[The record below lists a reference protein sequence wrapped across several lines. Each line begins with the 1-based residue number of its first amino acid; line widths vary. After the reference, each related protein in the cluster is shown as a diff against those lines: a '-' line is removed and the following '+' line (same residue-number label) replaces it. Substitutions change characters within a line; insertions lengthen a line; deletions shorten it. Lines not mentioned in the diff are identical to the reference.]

1 LIRIKARLC
10 IGTYADLMKAPTDQ
24 EDRMRVKDVM
34 TTKIVSVSPEATV
47 AEAIGLMVHS
57 HVSGLPVFDANG
69 RLVGVLSEGDLLR
82 RIEIGTAKKT
92 HWLEYLFR
100 PGHLAD
106 VYKQTHGRKVEDMMS
121 TDVSSIDQSLPLESA
136 VSLMEKRRFKRLPVM
151 DGDKLVGIITR
162 ADFIRALGSF
172 VTQAYEESAA
182 SDTEIRSRILKE
194 TQHQSWAPKG
204 TLDVDVKDGIVQL
217 RGTLTD
223 ERQRDAIKVLAEN
236 VPGVREI
243 HDHLIWVDPIG
254 ATVLQSAEDA
264 ARARG
269 AIRRGT

>member
-1 LIRIKARLC
+1 
-10 IGTYADLMKAPTDQ
+10 
-24 EDRMRVKDVM
+24 MRVKDVM
-34 TTKIVSVSPEATV
+34 TTKIVSVSPGASV

-57 HVSGLPVFDANG
+57 HVSGLPVIDANG
-69 RLVGVLSEGDLLR
+69 KLVGVLSEGDLLR

-106 VYKQTHGRKVEDMMS
+106 VYRQTHGRKVEEIMS

-136 VSLMEKRRFKRLPVM
+136 VSLMEKRRIKRLPVM

-162 ADFIRALGSF
+162 GDFIRALGSF
-172 VTQAYEESAA
+172 VTQGYDESAT

-264 ARARG
+264 ARARE

>member
-1 LIRIKARLC
+1 
-10 IGTYADLMKAPTDQ
+10 
-24 EDRMRVKDVM
+24 MRVKDVM
-34 TTKIVSVSPEATV
+34 TSKIVSVSPQASV
-47 AEAIGLMVHS
+47 AEAIRLMVHS
-57 HVSGLPVFDANG
+57 HVSGLPVIDATG
-69 RLVGVLSEGDLLR
+69 KLVGVLSEGDLLR
-82 RIEIGTAKKT
+82 RIEIGTTKKT

-106 VYKQTHGRKVEDMMS
+106 VYKQTHGRKVEELMS
-121 TDVSSIDQSLPLESA
+121 TDVSSIDQSLPLGSA
-136 VSLMEKRRFKRLPVM
+136 VSLMEKRRIKRLPVT

-172 VTQAYEESAA
+172 VTQAYEESAT
-182 SDTEIRSRILKE
+182 SDAEIRSRILKE

-236 VPGVREI
+236 VPGVRGI
-243 HDHLIWVDPIG
+243 DDHLIWVDPIG
-254 ATVLQSAEDA
+254 ATVLQSREDA
-264 ARARG
+264 ARAREE
-269 AIRRGT
+269 IRRGT